1 MSDSKMR
8 LGYEDLKDKVDG
20 RLHLSVLLQKR
31 VRELMNGA
39 PPLVQVDE
47 GDYIDIALAEIND
60 NKIALETG
68 TDEEIEEMRIQE
80 RLQVARLMKNKKY

>member
-39 PPLVQVDE
+39 PPLVDLDE
-47 GDYIDIALAEIND
+47 GDYMDIALHEVKEG
-60 NKIALETG
+60 KILLSEG
-68 TDEEIEEMRIQE
+68 TPEEIEDMRLKE
-80 RLQVARLMKNKKY
+80 RLQVARLMKSKKY